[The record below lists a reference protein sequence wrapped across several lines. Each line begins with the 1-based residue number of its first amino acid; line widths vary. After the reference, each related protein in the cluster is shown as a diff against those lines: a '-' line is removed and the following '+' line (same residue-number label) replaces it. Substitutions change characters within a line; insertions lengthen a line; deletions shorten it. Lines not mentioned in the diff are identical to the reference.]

1 MSDQKPA
8 RERIVQ
14 TAARLLEQQGYHATG
29 LKQIVKESAAPMGSL
44 YHYFPNGKE
53 ELAVEAI
60 SCTQMAVTK
69 RIKAALAGSTRFV
82 EGVQTFML
90 TLADQLDADPT
101 CYGGSI
107 STIAMESPNVGEQ
120 LRSTCATTYETW
132 RLIFKQGLLQE
143 DFTEQAAEEVSTL
156 ISGAIEGSIILSKVR
171 RNAEALRMTARM
183 LTDLIELKRPA

>member
-1 MSDQKPA
+1 M
-8 RERIVQ
+8 
-14 TAARLLEQQGYHATG
+14 
-29 LKQIVKESAAPMGSL
+29 
-44 YHYFPNGKE
+44 
-53 ELAVEAI
+53 
-60 SCTQMAVTK
+60 
-69 RIKAALAGSTRFV
+69 
-82 EGVQTFML
+82 
-90 TLADQLDADPT
+90 
-101 CYGGSI
+101 GGSI

-156 ISGAIEGSIILSKVR
+156 ISGAIEGAIILSKVR